1 MARPFRSNRSS
12 GTNGGDDVVRHSLA
26 LPFIFEQLRQ
36 RPGQGVL
43 DLGPAAGSNLE
54 TLAALGCRL
63 HVTDLYRGLAEA
75 NAAHGDN
82 DGSFGQVCDEL
93 LPPAGGEPYEVILAW
108 DVLDY
113 LGRPEL
119 TALMQRLIPLCH
131 SGTQL
136 FCMVSIRRQIPAR
149 PLAYRILAPDR
160 LAAIGNQ
167 EATRPG
173 PRYHQPD
180 LLRAMPGFEVRK
192 SFLLRHGMQ
201 EYLLTYRPED
211 AHEED

>member
-12 GTNGGDDVVRHSLA
+12 GANGGDENVVRHSLA
-26 LPFIFEQLRQ
+26 LPFVFEQLRR

-63 HVTDLYRGLAEA
+63 HVTDLYRGLTEA
-75 NAAHGDN
+75 NAAHGAN
-82 DGSFGQVCDEL
+82 DGSFAQVCDDL
-93 LPPAGGEPYEVILAW
+93 LPAAGGQPYEVILAW

-119 TALMQRLIPLCH
+119 AALMQRLIPLCR
-131 SGTQL
+131 SGTEL
-136 FCMVSIRRQIPAR
+136 YCMVSIRRQIPAR

-160 LAAIGNQ
+160 LAAVGAQ
-167 EATRPG
+167 EANRPG

-201 EYLLTYRPED
+201 EYLLTYRPEN
-211 AHEED
+211 HPME